1 MGSREGHIDASGEF
15 GFTKRFVD
23 DYGIRL
29 APLDPS
35 SVATDPASH
44 KHMRERPRA
53 QYFLYGGNVASPA
66 QARIDDHQVR
76 PVTGRGHNRLSL
88 GGRCRANIVP
98 MPTSNSESSMA
109 IKASSSM
116 TSTRSALMN
125 LLMRTHKARAQVSRA
140 GTASALGLDP
150 RCPGVQRYIRISRSI
165 GDEFRPVTGGTRDRL
180 LRAAT
185 QRE

>member
-1 MGSREGHIDASGEF
+1 VGSSEGHIDGSGEF

-35 SVATDPASH
+35 SVATD

-98 MPTSNSESSMA
+98 MSTSNSESSMA

-116 TSTRSALMN
+116 TSTRSAFM
-125 LLMRTHKARAQVSRA
+125 T
-140 GTASALGLDP
+140 
-150 RCPGVQRYIRISRSI
+150 C
-165 GDEFRPVTGGTRDRL
+165 
-180 LRAAT
+180 
-185 QRE
+185 